1 MLQGHCVQ
9 HIFQQVQ
16 VCEKSEN
23 LDLEPSVGSFGPPGN
38 AGSSPL
44 GPPGILIVLYMVR
57 STLFRGVGCQI
68 WGVKSRKS
76 QNLAKTLEI
85 YILKV
90 AESEYPHARF
100 LRACC
105 GVSEI
110 GLLVNFR

>member
-1 MLQGHCVQ
+1 MFFG
-9 HIFQQVQ
+9 
-16 VCEKSEN
+16 KSRFAKIRN

-44 GPPGILIVLYMVR
+44 GLLGVLIFFYMVR

-76 QNLAKTLEI
+76 QNLATTFEI

-90 AESEYPHARF
+90 AKSEYPDARF
-100 LRACC
+100 LRACF
-105 GVSEI
+105 GVSKLEF
-110 GLLVNFR
+110 LVKFR